1 MYLARL
7 FTSNLNPLLHESFQL
22 TKTLDSSGSYS
33 WFTFAKDILSESN
46 IDIDRLKTC
55 DNLKQLKNIKSYIK
69 PQINSYY
76 NNLLMDKLK
85 SIDDKSKLNFYKGLE
100 PNLLIKPYLS
110 NPNFEFRKLITKLR
124 ISDHSLLIEKGRHFK
139 IPREE
144 RLCKKCKVLDD
155 EKHFLINCSHNSNI
169 RLTYFNCINRESNSF
184 ANLTDNDKVIYILNP
199 STPTQVNKLGS
210 FIKKVN
216 GTEDRGPFNI
226 YLNLCIYIE
235 LLSYCLYLFLLL
247 LYVTNCIVYMAIKL

>member
-1 MYLARL
+1 
-7 FTSNLNPLLHESFQL
+7 
-22 TKTLDSSGSYS
+22 
-33 WFTFAKDILSESN
+33 
-46 IDIDRLKTC
+46 
-55 DNLKQLKNIKSYIK
+55 
-69 PQINSYY
+69 
-76 NNLLMDKLK
+76 MDKLR
-85 SIDDKSKLNFYKGLE
+85 SIDDKSKLNFYKGLD

-110 NPNFEFRKLITKLR
+110 NSNFEFRKLITKLR

-169 RLTYFNCINRESNSF
+169 RLAYFNCINIENNSF

-210 FIKKVN
+210 FIKKSM
-216 GTEDRGPFNI
+216 
-226 YLNLCIYIE
+226 E
-235 LLSYCLYLFLLL
+235 LRTGDPLIF
-247 LYVTNCIVYMAIKL
+247 T